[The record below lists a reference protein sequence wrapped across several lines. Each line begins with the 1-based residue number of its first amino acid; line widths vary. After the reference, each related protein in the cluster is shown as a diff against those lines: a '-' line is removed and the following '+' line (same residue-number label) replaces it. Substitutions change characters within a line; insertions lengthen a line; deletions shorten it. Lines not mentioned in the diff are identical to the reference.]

1 MKALPRTFAVALAL
15 LILVPAC
22 ATRRRRPV
30 PPPAPE
36 PPVTRREP
44 TPAAPAPAP
53 AEAPLLHLD
62 PRIGHAGSIPLAAPA
77 PEGGPHC
84 MIPVPTRTLES
95 RVSPPDTPVSTT
107 SYASVIALMVA
118 LLVFVCGW
126 VITRLANRR

>member
-1 MKALPRTFAVALAL
+1 MKALLRTFAVALAL

-22 ATRRRRPV
+22 ATRRRRSV

-62 PRIGHAGSIPLAAPA
+62 PSIGHAVSIPLAAPA

-95 RVSPPDTPVSTT
+95 GVSPPDTSVSTT

-118 LLVFVCGW
+118 LLVFVCGF
-126 VITRLANRR
+126 VITRLAHRR